1 MYPWFLLVMALAFT
15 APAASFE
22 RVVLLAPAA
31 GDIMLK
37 LGLEHKV
44 VGVTRSNYDFPNA
57 VKVGSHV
64 KPNIEL
70 IHSLQPDLIIIGNA
84 RFFGAELQRLFDAS
98 IYSYQPKT
106 LMQIQQAITD
116 LGAQFQVVEHARLL
130 NQQLTTVLNKITP
143 VKKTPNVVYE
153 ITELPLT
160 IAGSNHIVADI
171 ISIAGG
177 RLLAPEQRSLIR
189 YNVESIVTKQP
200 DLYLYQQGPMNA
212 SPSEPNSRPQYQ
224 SLTMETL
231 KVDQLQYTRANSQ
244 SFYLALEL
252 NRYIQHRF

>member
-84 RFFGAELQRLFDAS
+84 RFFGAELQRLFDAD
-98 IYSYQPKT
+98 IIAYQPKT
-106 LMQIQQAITD
+106 LNEVQHAITAFGRKFEVEERARALNGELSSVLQQIQPFNAPPQ
-116 LGAQFQVVEHARLL
+116 
-130 NQQLTTVLNKITP
+130 
-143 VKKTPNVVYE
+143 VVYE

-177 RLLAPEQRSLIR
+177 KLLAPEQRSLIR
-189 YNVESIVTKQP
+189 YNVESIVTARP

-212 SPSEPNSRPQYQ
+212 SPTEPSSRPQYQ

-252 NRYIQHRF
+252 NRYIRNQF